1 MSQEINKAEKQD
13 LSLVVRAIGSDL
25 EHTQVRMI
33 ASANADMLFHYW
45 KVGHFILYLQKKE
58 GWGSKVIDNLSKAI
72 RSKYPDK
79 KGYSRRNIFYMCQ
92 FASAY
97 PLEVLKEM
105 DRIDSLLTT
114 PTVEKVLSLT
124 NELNQIVQQPVALI
138 QATENQSNTIMQ
150 QPVAQLE
157 EVTETLSTIYHCD
170 ISQIEEIFKHSAIV
184 RTNWASH
191 VILLN
196 SKLPLGEC
204 YWYIT
209 QAVANGWSRN
219 VLQMQIESNLFARQ
233 ITTKKVSNF
242 SVRLPKPQSDL
253 ANYLMKDPYIFDMM
267 GQTDKMAER
276 DIERQLVSHI
286 TKYLLEMG
294 SGFAFVAQQKHFEV
308 GDSDFYADLIL
319 YNIQLH
325 AYVVIELK
333 ATPFKPEYM
342 GQLNF
347 YINVV
352 DDTLRG
358 EHDNKTIGLLLCNG
372 GDKVVAQYALSGYDQ
387 PIGVSDYQLSKAI
400 PDNLKSALPTVE
412 EVEEELS
419 KIVDK
424 NIYTTF
430 DDEPVSAQTIE

>member
-1 MSQEINKAEKQD
+1 MSNDIKNTDKQD
-13 LSLVVRAIGSDL
+13 FSPVVRAIGSDL
-25 EHTQVRMI
+25 EQTQVRVV

-45 KVGHFILYLQKKE
+45 KVGHFILFLQKKE

-79 KGYSRRNIFYMCQ
+79 KGYSTRNLIYMCQ
-92 FASAY
+92 FAKAY
-97 PLEVLKEM
+97 PME
-105 DRIDSLLTT
+105 SLLEMGK
-114 PTVEKVLSLT
+114 VEKQLNNPSVDNVLQLT
-124 NELNQIVQQPVALI
+124 NELNQFTQEPLAQI
-138 QATENQSNTIMQ
+138 QATGNQGDIITQ
-150 QPVAQLE
+150 EALAQLGE
-157 EVTETLSTIYHCD
+157 ISEVLSVIYQQD
-170 ISQIEEIFKHSAIV
+170 INLIEEIFKQSAV
-184 RTNWASH
+184 VHTNWASH

-196 SKLPLGEC
+196 SKLPLGER

-209 QAVANGWSRN
+209 QAVANGWSSN
-219 VLQMQIESNLFARQ
+219 VLQMQIETNLFARQ
-233 ITTKKVSNF
+233 ITAKKVSNF

-276 DIERQLVSHI
+276 DVERQLVSHI

-387 PIGVSDYQLSKAI
+387 PIGVSDYQLTKAI
-400 PDNLKSALPTVE
+400 PENLKSALPTVE

-419 KIVDK
+419 KIVEQET
-424 NIYTTF
+424 N
-430 DDEPVSAQTIE
+430 

>member
-1 MSQEINKAEKQD
+1 MKQEIQAFNQKDFAPIVQ
-13 LSLVVRAIGSDL
+13 AIGIDI
-25 EHTQVRMI
+25 EQTQVRM
-33 ASANADMLFHYW
+33 ASSANADMLFHYW
-45 KVGHFILYLQKKE
+45 KIGHFILYLQKKE

-72 RSKYPDK
+72 RSKFPDK

-97 PLEVLKEM
+97 PLEVLNKIVEV
-105 DRIDSLLTT
+105 DSLLQN
-114 PTVEKVLSLT
+114 PTLEHVLNQT
-124 NELNQIVQQPVALI
+124 EELNQLVQQPVALI
-138 QATENQSNTIMQ
+138 QAADSQSDTFTQ
-150 QPVAQLE
+150 QPVAQLG
-157 EVTETLSTIYHCD
+157 EVSEMLSAIYHSD
-170 ISQIEEIFKHSAIV
+170 IRKIEEGFKQSPIV

-191 VILLN
+191 VILMN
-196 SKLPLGEC
+196 SKLPLGER

-219 VLQMQIESNLFARQ
+219 VLQMQIETNLFTRQ
-233 ITTKKVSNF
+233 ITAKKVSNF
-242 SVRLPKPQSDL
+242 SARLPKPQSDL

-267 GQTDKMAER
+267 GQTETMNER
-276 DIERQLVSHI
+276 DIEQQLVQSI

-325 AYVVIELK
+325 AYVVVELK
-333 ATPFKPEYM
+333 ATSFKPEYM

-387 PIGVSDYQLSKAI
+387 PIGVSDYQLSRAI
-400 PDNLKSALPTVE
+400 PDNLRSTLPSIE
-412 EVEEELS
+412 EVEEELVRIIE
-419 KIVDK
+419 KQP
-424 NIYTTF
+424 NYT
-430 DDEPVSAQTIE
+430 

>member
-1 MSQEINKAEKQD
+1 MSQEINKAEIQD
-13 LSLVVRAIGSDL
+13 LSLVVQAIGSDL

-79 KGYSRRNIFYMCQ
+79 RGYSTRNLIYMCQ
-92 FASAY
+92 FAKTY
-97 PLEVLKEM
+97 PMEILLEMGKAEKQLNSPSVDNVLQ
-105 DRIDSLLTT
+105 
-114 PTVEKVLSLT
+114 LT
-124 NELNQIVQQPVALI
+124 NELNQFTQEPLAQI
-138 QATENQSNTIMQ
+138 QATGNQGDIITQ
-150 QPVAQLE
+150 EPLAQLGE
-157 EVTETLSTIYHCD
+157 ISKALSVIYQHD
-170 ISQIEEIFKHSAIV
+170 INQIEEIFKQSAVV

-196 SKLPLGEC
+196 SKLPLGER

-209 QAVANGWSRN
+209 QAVANGWSSN
-219 VLQMQIESNLFARQ
+219 VLQMQIETNLFARQ

-242 SVRLPKPQSDL
+242 SARLPKPQSDL

-294 SGFAFVAQQKHFEV
+294 SGFAFVAQQKQFEV

-325 AYVVIELK
+325 AYVVVELK

-372 GDKVVAQYALSGYDQ
+372 GDKIVAQYALSGYDQ

-400 PDNLKSALPTVE
+400 PENLKSTLPTVE

-419 KIVDK
+419 KI
-424 NIYTTF
+424 
-430 DDEPVSAQTIE
+430 IEQENN

>member
-1 MSQEINKAEKQD
+1 MSQDKIQKAYKQD
-13 LSLVVRAIGSDL
+13 LSLVVRAIGADL

-33 ASANADMLFHYW
+33 TSANADMLFHYW

-72 RSKYPDK
+72 RSKYPGK
-79 KGYSRRNIFYMCQ
+79 KGYSTRNLIYMCQ
-92 FASAY
+92 FAKAY
-97 PLEVLKEM
+97 PMEVLTEM
-105 DRIDSLLTT
+105 GKVERWFNSPSVDNILQLTS
-114 PTVEKVLSLT
+114 K
-124 NELNQIVQQPVALI
+124 LNQFTQEPLAQI
-138 QATENQSNTIMQ
+138 QATDIQGNIITQ
-150 QPVAQLE
+150 QPVAQLGE
-157 EVTETLSTIYHCD
+157 ISEMLSAIYHSD
-170 ISQIEEIFKHSAIV
+170 ISKIEDIFKQSAIV

-209 QAVANGWSRN
+209 QAVANGWSSN
-219 VLQMQIESNLFARQ
+219 VLQMQIETNLFARQ
-233 ITTKKVSNF
+233 ITAKKVSNF
-242 SVRLPKPQSDL
+242 SARLPKPQSDL

-267 GQTDKMAER
+267 GQTDKMVER
-276 DIERQLVSHI
+276 DIEKQLVSHI

-400 PDNLKSALPTVE
+400 PDNLKSVLPTVE
-412 EVEEELS
+412 EVEEELY
-419 KIVDK
+419 KIIEK
-424 NIYTTF
+424 KRNI
-430 DDEPVSAQTIE
+430 Q

>member
-1 MSQEINKAEKQD
+1 MSQEIKKAEKQD

-33 ASANADMLFHYW
+33 ASANAEMLFHYW

-79 KGYSRRNIFYMCQ
+79 KGYSTRNFIYMCQ
-92 FASAY
+92 FAKAY
-97 PLEVLKEM
+97 PMEILLEMAK
-105 DRIDSLLTT
+105 
-114 PTVEKVLSLT
+114 VEKQLNSPSVDNVLQLT
-124 NELNQIVQQPVALI
+124 SELNQFTQEPLAQI
-138 QATENQSNTIMQ
+138 QVTDIQGNIITQ
-150 QPVAQLE
+150 QPVAQLGE
-157 EVTETLSTIYHCD
+157 ISEMLSAIYHSD
-170 ISQIEEIFKHSAIV
+170 ISKIEDIFKQSAIV

-196 SKLPLGEC
+196 SKLPLGERF
-204 YWYIT
+204 WYIT
-209 QAVANGWSRN
+209 QAVANGWSSN
-219 VLQMQIESNLFARQ
+219 VLQMQIETNLFARQ
-233 ITTKKVSNF
+233 ITAKKVSNF
-242 SVRLPKPQSDL
+242 SARLPKPQSDL

-276 DIERQLVSHI
+276 DIEKQLVSHI

-387 PIGVSDYQLSKAI
+387 PIGVSDYQLTKAI
-400 PDNLKSALPTVE
+400 PDNLKSALPTIE
-412 EVEEELS
+412 EVEEELT
-419 KIVDK
+419 KVVEQDK
-424 NIYTTF
+424 
-430 DDEPVSAQTIE
+430 

>member
-1 MSQEINKAEKQD
+1 MSNDIKNTDKQD
-13 LSLVVRAIGSDL
+13 FSPIVRAIGSDL
-25 EHTQVRMI
+25 EQTQVRVI

-72 RSKYPDK
+72 RSQYPDK
-79 KGYSRRNIFYMCQ
+79 KGYSARNLIYMCQ
-92 FASAY
+92 FAKAY
-97 PLEVLKEM
+97 PMEILIEMGKVEELLNNPSVDNVLQ
-105 DRIDSLLTT
+105 
-114 PTVEKVLSLT
+114 LT
-124 NELNQIVQQPVALI
+124 NELNQFTQQPVAII
-138 QATENQSNTIMQ
+138 QNPDIQEGIITQ
-150 QPVAQLE
+150 QPVAQLC
-157 EVTETLSTIYHCD
+157 EVSETLSAIYHSD
-170 ISQIEEIFKHSAIV
+170 INKIEEIFKQSAIV

-219 VLQMQIESNLFARQ
+219 VLKNQLDSNLFARQ
-233 ITTKKVSNF
+233 IEAKKVNNF
-242 SVRLPKPQSDL
+242 AVRLPNPQSDL

-267 GQTDKMAER
+267 GQTEAMNER
-276 DIERQLVSHI
+276 DIERQLVQHI

-333 ATPFKPEYM
+333 ATPFKPKYM

-372 GDKVVAQYALSGYDQ
+372 GDKVVAQYALFGYDQ
-387 PIGVSDYQLSKAI
+387 PMCQRLST
-400 PDNLKSALPTVE
+400 LKSY
-412 EVEEELS
+412 S
-419 KIVDK
+419 
-424 NIYTTF
+424 
-430 DDEPVSAQTIE
+430 

>member
-1 MSQEINKAEKQD
+1 MSQEIKKAEKQD

-124 NELNQIVQQPVALI
+124 NELNQIVQQPVVLI

-170 ISQIEEIFKHSAIV
+170 ISQIEEIFKQSAVV

-219 VLQMQIESNLFARQ
+219 VLQMQIETNLFARQ

-242 SVRLPKPQSDL
+242 SARLPKPQSDL

-352 DDTLRG
+352 DDNLRG

-400 PDNLKSALPTVE
+400 PDNLKSVLPTVE
-412 EVEEELS
+412 EVEEELCR
-419 KIVDK
+419 IID
-424 NIYTTF
+424 NIPPKKVIQNKSY
-430 DDEPVSAQTIE
+430 E

>member
-1 MSQEINKAEKQD
+1 MSNDIKNTDKQD
-13 LSLVVRAIGSDL
+13 FSPIVRAIGSDL
-25 EHTQVRMI
+25 EQTQVRVI

-72 RSKYPDK
+72 RSQYPDK
-79 KGYSRRNIFYMCQ
+79 KGYSARNLIYMCQ
-92 FASAY
+92 FAKAY
-97 PLEVLKEM
+97 PMEILIEMGKVEELLNTPSVDNVLQ
-105 DRIDSLLTT
+105 
-114 PTVEKVLSLT
+114 LT
-124 NELNQIVQQPVALI
+124 NELNQFTQEPLAKI
-138 QATENQSNTIMQ
+138 QSTENQGYIITQ
-150 QPVAQLE
+150 QPLAQLGDIA
-157 EVTETLSTIYHCD
+157 ETLSTIYDSD
-170 ISQIEEIFKHSAIV
+170 ICKIEEIFKQSAIV

-196 SKLPLGEC
+196 TKLPLGER

-209 QAVANGWSRN
+209 QAVANGWSSN
-219 VLQMQIESNLFARQ
+219 VLQMQIETNLFARQ
-233 ITTKKVSNF
+233 IEAKKVNNF
-242 SVRLPKPQSDL
+242 AVRLPNPQSDL

-267 GQTDKMAER
+267 GQTEAMNER
-276 DIERQLVSHI
+276 DIERQLVQHI

-308 GDSDFYADLIL
+308 GDTDFYADLIL

-387 PIGVSDYQLSKAI
+387 PIGVSDYQLTKAI
-400 PDNLKSALPTVE
+400 PDHLKSTLPSIE

-419 KIVDK
+419 KIAIK
-424 NIYTTF
+424 
-430 DDEPVSAQTIE
+430 

>member
-13 LSLVVRAIGSDL
+13 LSLVVQAIGTDL
-25 EHTQVRMI
+25 EHTQVRMV

-124 NELNQIVQQPVALI
+124 NELNQIVQQPVVLI

-204 YWYIT
+204 YWYIS

-219 VLQMQIESNLFARQ
+219 VLQVQIETNLFARQ
-233 ITTKKVSNF
+233 VTAKKVSNF
-242 SVRLPKPQSDL
+242 SARLPKPQSDL

-267 GQTDKMAER
+267 GQTNKMAER
-276 DIERQLVSHI
+276 DLEQQLVSHI

-387 PIGVSDYQLSKAI
+387 PIGVSDYQLTKAI
-400 PDNLKSALPTVE
+400 PDDLKSALPTVE

-419 KIVDK
+419 KIVEQDS
-424 NIYTTF
+424 
-430 DDEPVSAQTIE
+430 ER

>member
-1 MSQEINKAEKQD
+1 MSQDINKAEKQD
-13 LSLVVRAIGSDL
+13 LSLVVQAIGSDL

-79 KGYSRRNIFYMCQ
+79 KGYSTRNLIYMCQ
-92 FASAY
+92 FAKAY
-97 PLEVLKEM
+97 PME
-105 DRIDSLLTT
+105 SLLEMGK
-114 PTVEKVLSLT
+114 VEKQLNSPSVDNVLQLT
-124 NELNQIVQQPVALI
+124 SELNQFTQEPLAQI
-138 QATENQSNTIMQ
+138 QATGNQGDIITQ
-150 QPVAQLE
+150 EPLAQLGE
-157 EVTETLSTIYHCD
+157 ISKALSVIYQHD
-170 ISQIEEIFKHSAIV
+170 INQIEEIFKQSAVV

-196 SKLPLGEC
+196 SKLPLGER
-204 YWYIT
+204 YWDIT
-209 QAVANGWSRN
+209 QAIANGWSSS
-219 VLQMQIESNLFARQ
+219 VLQMQIETNLFARQ

-242 SVRLPKPQSDL
+242 SARLPKPQSDL

-308 GDSDFYADLIL
+308 GESDFYADLIL

-419 KIVDK
+419 KI
-424 NIYTTF
+424 
-430 DDEPVSAQTIE
+430 IEQENN

>member
-1 MSQEINKAEKQD
+1 MSQEINKTDHQD
-13 LSLVVRAIGSDL
+13 LDPVVRAIGTDL
-25 EHTQVRMI
+25 EHTQVRLI

-138 QATENQSNTIMQ
+138 QATENQSNTITQ

-170 ISQIEEIFKHSAIV
+170 ISQIEEIFKYSAIV

-204 YWYIT
+204 YWYIS

-219 VLQMQIESNLFARQ
+219 VLQVQIETNLFARQ
-233 ITTKKVSNF
+233 VTAKKVSNF
-242 SVRLPKPQSDL
+242 SARLPKPQSDL
-253 ANYLMKDPYIFDMM
+253 ANYLMKDPYIFDLM

-276 DIERQLVSHI
+276 DLEQQLVSHI

-294 SGFAFVAQQKHFEV
+294 SGFAFVAQQKHFGV

-387 PIGVSDYQLSKAI
+387 PIGVSDYQLTKAI
-400 PDNLKSALPTVE
+400 PDDLKSALPTVE

-419 KIVDK
+419 KIVEQDS
-424 NIYTTF
+424 
-430 DDEPVSAQTIE
+430 ER

>member
-1 MSQEINKAEKQD
+1 MSQEINKTEHQD
-13 LSLVVRAIGSDL
+13 LDPVVRAIGTDL
-25 EHTQVRMI
+25 EHTQVRLI

-138 QATENQSNTIMQ
+138 QATENQSNTITQ

-157 EVTETLSTIYHCD
+157 EVTETLSAIYHCD

-204 YWYIT
+204 YWYIS

-219 VLQMQIESNLFARQ
+219 VLQVQIETNLFARQ
-233 ITTKKVSNF
+233 VTAKKVSNF
-242 SVRLPKPQSDL
+242 SARLPKPQSDL
-253 ANYLMKDPYIFDMM
+253 ANYLMKDPYIFDLM

-276 DIERQLVSHI
+276 DLEQQLVSHI

-387 PIGVSDYQLSKAI
+387 PIGVSDYQLTKAI
-400 PDNLKSALPTVE
+400 PDDLKSALPTVE
-412 EVEEELS
+412 EVEEELN
-419 KIVDK
+419 KFVDQ
-424 NIYTTF
+424 
-430 DDEPVSAQTIE
+430 E

>member
-1 MSQEINKAEKQD
+1 
-13 LSLVVRAIGSDL
+13 
-25 EHTQVRMI
+25 MI

-79 KGYSRRNIFYMCQ
+79 KGYSTRNIIYMCQ
-92 FASAY
+92 FAKAY
-97 PLEVLKEM
+97 PMKILLEMGK
-105 DRIDSLLTT
+105 
-114 PTVEKVLSLT
+114 VEKQLNNTSVDNVLQLT
-124 NELNQIVQQPVALI
+124 NELNQFTQEPLAQI
-138 QATENQSNTIMQ
+138 QATDNQGNIITQ
-150 QPVAQLE
+150 EPLAQLGE
-157 EVTETLSTIYHCD
+157 ISEVLSVIYQHD
-170 ISQIEEIFKHSAIV
+170 INLIEDIFKQSAVV

-196 SKLPLGEC
+196 SKLPLGER

-209 QAVANGWSRN
+209 QAVANGWSSN
-219 VLQMQIESNLFARQ
+219 ILQMQIETNLFARQ

-242 SVRLPKPQSDL
+242 SARLPKPQSDL

-352 DDTLRG
+352 NDTLRG

-387 PIGVSDYQLSKAI
+387 PIGVSDYQLTKAI

-412 EVEEELS
+412 EVEEELNRL
-419 KIVDK
+419 VDIK
-424 NIYTTF
+424 SI
-430 DDEPVSAQTIE
+430 

>member
-1 MSQEINKAEKQD
+1 MSNDIKNTDKQD
-13 LSLVVRAIGSDL
+13 FSPIVRAIGSDL
-25 EHTQVRMI
+25 EQTQVRVI

-79 KGYSRRNIFYMCQ
+79 KGYSTRNLIYMCQ
-92 FASAY
+92 FAKAY
-97 PLEVLKEM
+97 PMEVLIEM
-105 DRIDSLLTT
+105 GKIEELLNS
-114 PTVEKVLSLT
+114 PSVDNVLQLT
-124 NELNQIVQQPVALI
+124 NELNQFTQEPLAQI
-138 QATENQSNTIMQ
+138 QATDNQGDIITQ
-150 QPVAQLE
+150 EPLAQLGE
-157 EVTETLSTIYHCD
+157 ISKALSVIYQHD
-170 ISQIEEIFKHSAIV
+170 INQIEEVFKQAAVV

-196 SKLPLGEC
+196 SKLPLGER

-209 QAVANGWSRN
+209 QAVANGWSSN
-219 VLQMQIESNLFARQ
+219 VLQMQIETNLFARQ
-233 ITTKKVSNF
+233 ITAQKVSNF

-267 GQTDKMAER
+267 GQTDEMAER
-276 DIERQLVSHI
+276 DIELQLVSHI

-325 AYVVIELK
+325 AYVVVELK

-400 PDNLKSALPTVE
+400 PDNLKSVLPTVE
-412 EVEEELS
+412 EVEEELCRIIDNTPLQE
-419 KIVDK
+419 K
-424 NIYTTF
+424 
-430 DDEPVSAQTIE
+430 

>member
-1 MSQEINKAEKQD
+1 MSQDKIQKAYTQD
-13 LSLVVRAIGSDL
+13 LSLVVRAIGADL
-25 EHTQVRMI
+25 EHTQIHLI

-72 RSKYPDK
+72 RSQYPDK
-79 KGYSRRNIFYMCQ
+79 KGYSRRNLFYMCQ

-105 DRIDSLLTT
+105 DRVDSLLKT
-114 PTVEKVLSLT
+114 PTLENVLSLT

-138 QATENQSNTIMQ
+138 QATDNQPNTITQ

-157 EVTETLSTIYHCD
+157 EITETLSTIYHCD

-196 SKLPLGEC
+196 SKLPLGER

-219 VLQMQIESNLFARQ
+219 VLQMQIETNLFARQ
-233 ITTKKVSNF
+233 ITAKKVSNF
-242 SVRLPKPQSDL
+242 SARLPKPQSEL

-294 SGFAFVAQQKHFEV
+294 SGFAFVAKQKHFEV

-333 ATPFKPEYM
+333 ATLFKPEYM

-387 PIGVSDYQLSKAI
+387 LIGVSNYQLTKAI
-400 PDNLKSALPTVE
+400 PENLKSALPTVE
-412 EVEEELS
+412 EVEEEINRFIG
-419 KIVDK
+419 KD
-424 NIYTTF
+424 
-430 DDEPVSAQTIE
+430 

>member
-13 LSLVVRAIGSDL
+13 LSLVVQAIGTDL
-25 EHTQVRMI
+25 EHTQVRVV

-219 VLQMQIESNLFARQ
+219 VLQMQIETNLFARQ
-233 ITTKKVSNF
+233 VTAKKVSNF
-242 SVRLPKPQSDL
+242 SARLPKPQSDL

-400 PDNLKSALPTVE
+400 PENLKSALPTVE

-419 KIVDK
+419 KI
-424 NIYTTF
+424 
-430 DDEPVSAQTIE
+430 IEQENN

>member
-1 MSQEINKAEKQD
+1 MSQEINKAEIQD

-25 EHTQVRMI
+25 EHTQVRMM
-33 ASANADMLFHYW
+33 ASVNADLLFHYW

-79 KGYSRRNIFYMCQ
+79 KGYSTRNLIYMCQ
-92 FASAY
+92 FAKAY
-97 PLEVLKEM
+97 PMEILLEMGK
-105 DRIDSLLTT
+105 
-114 PTVEKVLSLT
+114 VEKQLNSPSVDNVLQLT
-124 NELNQIVQQPVALI
+124 NELNQFTQEPLAQI
-138 QATENQSNTIMQ
+138 QATDNQGNIITQ
-150 QPVAQLE
+150 EPLAQLRE
-157 EVTETLSTIYHCD
+157 ISETVSVIYQHD
-170 ISQIEEIFKHSAIV
+170 INQIEDIFKQSAVV

-196 SKLPLGEC
+196 SNLPLGER

-209 QAVANGWSRN
+209 QAVANGWSSN
-219 VLQMQIESNLFARQ
+219 VLQMQIETNLFARQ

-242 SVRLPKPQSDL
+242 SVRLPKSQSDL
-253 ANYLMKDPYIFDMM
+253 ANYLMKDPYIFDLM

-276 DIERQLVSHI
+276 DLEQQLVSHI

-319 YNIQLH
+319 YNIPLH

-372 GDKVVAQYALSGYDQ
+372 GDKIVAQYALSGYDQ
-387 PIGVSDYQLSKAI
+387 PIGVSDYQLSTAI

-412 EVEEELS
+412 DVEEELS
-419 KIVDK
+419 KMIK
-424 NIYTTF
+424 L
-430 DDEPVSAQTIE
+430 

>member
-1 MSQEINKAEKQD
+1 MSNNIRNTDKQD
-13 LSLVVRAIGSDL
+13 FSPIVRAIDSDL
-25 EHTQVRMI
+25 EHTQVRVI

-72 RSKYPDK
+72 RSQYPDK

-97 PLEVLKEM
+97 PLEILNKMVEVN
-105 DRIDSLLTT
+105 SLLQN
-114 PTVEKVLSLT
+114 PTLEHVLNQT
-124 NELNQIVQQPVALI
+124 KELNQLVQEPLALIQFAENQRDIIVQQPL
-138 QATENQSNTIMQ
+138 
-150 QPVAQLE
+150 AQLGDIA
-157 EVTETLSTIYHCD
+157 ETLLAIYHSD
-170 ISQIEEIFKHSAIV
+170 IRKIEKVFKQSPIV

-196 SKLPLGEC
+196 TKLPLGER

-209 QAVANGWSRN
+209 QAVANGWSSN
-219 VLQMQIESNLFARQ
+219 VLQMQIETNLFARQ
-233 ITTKKVSNF
+233 ITTKKVRNF
-242 SVRLPKPQSDL
+242 SARLPKPQSDL
-253 ANYLMKDPYIFDMM
+253 ANYLMKDPYIFDLM
-267 GQTDKMAER
+267 GQTEAMNER
-276 DIERQLVSHI
+276 DIERQLVQHI

-387 PIGVSDYQLSKAI
+387 PIGVSDYQLSRAI
-400 PDNLKSALPTVE
+400 PENLKSALPTIE
-412 EVEEELS
+412 EVEDVLS
-419 KIVDK
+419 KCI
-424 NIYTTF
+424 
-430 DDEPVSAQTIE
+430 Q

>member
-1 MSQEINKAEKQD
+1 MSNNIRNTDKQD
-13 LSLVVRAIGSDL
+13 LSPIVRAIGSDL
-25 EHTQVRMI
+25 EQTQVRVI

-72 RSKYPDK
+72 RSQYPDK
-79 KGYSRRNIFYMCQ
+79 KGYSARNLIYMCQ
-92 FASAY
+92 FAKAY
-97 PLEVLKEM
+97 PMEILIEMGKVEELLNSPSVDNVLQ
-105 DRIDSLLTT
+105 
-114 PTVEKVLSLT
+114 LT
-124 NELNQIVQQPVALI
+124 NELNQFTQEPLAQI
-138 QATENQSNTIMQ
+138 QFTENQRDIITQ
-150 QPVAQLE
+150 QPLAQLGD
-157 EVTETLSTIYHCD
+157 VAETLSTIYHSD
-170 ISQIEEIFKHSAIV
+170 ISKIEEVFKQSPIV

-196 SKLPLGEC
+196 TKLPLGER

-209 QAVANGWSRN
+209 QAVANGWSSN
-219 VLQMQIESNLFARQ
+219 VLQMQIETNLFARQ
-233 ITTKKVSNF
+233 IETKKLNNF
-242 SVRLPKPQSDL
+242 AVRLPNPQSDL

-267 GQTDKMAER
+267 GQTEAMNER
-276 DIERQLVSHI
+276 DIERQLVQHI

-325 AYVVIELK
+325 AYVVVELK

-352 DDTLRG
+352 DETLRG
-358 EHDNKTIGLLLCNG
+358 EQDNKTIGLLLCNG

-400 PDNLKSALPTVE
+400 PENLKSALPTVE
-412 EVEEELS
+412 EVEEE
-419 KIVDK
+419 INRFIGED
-424 NIYTTF
+424 
-430 DDEPVSAQTIE
+430 

>member
-79 KGYSRRNIFYMCQ
+79 KGYSTRNLIYMCQ
-92 FASAY
+92 FAKAY
-97 PLEVLKEM
+97 PMKILLEMGK
-105 DRIDSLLTT
+105 
-114 PTVEKVLSLT
+114 VEKQLNSTSVDNVLQLT
-124 NELNQIVQQPVALI
+124 NELNQFTQEPLAQI
-138 QATENQSNTIMQ
+138 QATGNQGDIITQ

-157 EVTETLSTIYHCD
+157 EVTETLSIIYHCD
-170 ISQIEEIFKHSAIV
+170 ISQIEEIFKQSAVV

-219 VLQMQIESNLFARQ
+219 VLQMQIETNLFARQ

-242 SVRLPKPQSDL
+242 SARLPKPQSDL

-294 SGFAFVAQQKHFEV
+294 SGFAFVAQ
-308 GDSDFYADLIL
+308 
-319 YNIQLH
+319 
-325 AYVVIELK
+325 
-333 ATPFKPEYM
+333 
-342 GQLNF
+342 
-347 YINVV
+347 
-352 DDTLRG
+352 
-358 EHDNKTIGLLLCNG
+358 
-372 GDKVVAQYALSGYDQ
+372 
-387 PIGVSDYQLSKAI
+387 
-400 PDNLKSALPTVE
+400 
-412 EVEEELS
+412 
-419 KIVDK
+419 
-424 NIYTTF
+424 
-430 DDEPVSAQTIE
+430 

>member
-1 MSQEINKAEKQD
+1 MSNDTRNTDKQD
-13 LSLVVRAIGSDL
+13 FSPIVRAIGSDL
-25 EHTQVRMI
+25 EQTQVRVI
-33 ASANADMLFHYW
+33 ASVNADMLFHYW

-72 RSKYPDK
+72 RSQYPNK

-97 PLEVLKEM
+97 PLEILNKMVEVN
-105 DRIDSLLTT
+105 SLLQN
-114 PTVEKVLSLT
+114 PTLESVLNLT
-124 NELNQIVQQPVALI
+124 KELNLLVQDPLELIQFTENQRDIIVQQPL
-138 QATENQSNTIMQ
+138 
-150 QPVAQLE
+150 AQLGDIA
-157 EVTETLSTIYHCD
+157 ETLSTIYDSD
-170 ISQIEEIFKHSAIV
+170 IRKIEEVFKQSPIV

-191 VILLN
+191 VILMN
-196 SKLPLGEC
+196 SKQPLGER

-209 QAVANGWSRN
+209 QAVANGWSSN
-219 VLQMQIESNLFARQ
+219 VLQMQIETNLFARQ
-233 ITTKKVSNF
+233 IEAKKVNNF
-242 SVRLPKPQSDL
+242 AVRLPNPQSDL

-267 GQTDKMAER
+267 GQTEAINER
-276 DIERQLVSHI
+276 DIERQLVQHI

-333 ATPFKPEYM
+333 ATSFKPEYM

-387 PIGVSDYQLSKAI
+387 PIGVSDYQLTKAI
-400 PDNLKSALPTVE
+400 PKNLESALPTVE
-412 EVEEELS
+412 EVEEELNRL
-419 KIVDK
+419 VDIK
-424 NIYTTF
+424 SI
-430 DDEPVSAQTIE
+430 

>member
-1 MSQEINKAEKQD
+1 MSQEINKTEHQD
-13 LSLVVRAIGSDL
+13 LDPVVRAIGTDL
-25 EHTQVRMI
+25 EHTQVRLI

-114 PTVEKVLSLT
+114 PTVEEVLSLT

-138 QATENQSNTIMQ
+138 QATENQSNTITQ

-157 EVTETLSTIYHCD
+157 EVTETLSAIYHCD

-204 YWYIT
+204 YWYIS

-219 VLQMQIESNLFARQ
+219 VLQVQIETNLFARQ
-233 ITTKKVSNF
+233 VTAKKVSNF
-242 SVRLPKPQSDL
+242 SARLPKPQSDL
-253 ANYLMKDPYIFDMM
+253 ANYLMKDPYIFDLM

-276 DIERQLVSHI
+276 DLEQQLVSHI

-387 PIGVSDYQLSKAI
+387 PIGVSDYQLTKAI
-400 PDNLKSALPTVE
+400 PDDLKSALPTVE

-419 KIVDK
+419 KIVEQDS
-424 NIYTTF
+424 
-430 DDEPVSAQTIE
+430 ER